1 MYNVVVKGLTSLRES
16 VMLDTVSPEPE
27 ITKFLSW
34 SRWSRELRFSAV
46 SRVAGSLC
54 VGFAT
59 RWSSVAGLGGRERA
73 GGVRQSVN

>member
-46 SRVAGSLC
+46 SHVAGSLC

>member
-1 MYNVVVKGLTSLRES
+1 MYNVMVKGLTSLRES

-46 SRVAGSLC
+46 SHVAGSLC